1 MKIGPKYKIARK
13 LGSAVFEKT
22 QTPKFILSEQ
32 KKKKKFSRPKSN
44 YALQLTEKQKV
55 KFTYAITEKQLRKYI
70 NEIID
75 SKDKNPAESLFQK
88 LESRLDSV
96 ILRSGMSKT
105 RFQAKQA
112 ASHGHFMINGHK
124 VTIPSIQITE
134 KDEIKLKES
143 KNESPL
149 YLEFKDNF
157 QNTNVP
163 AWISVDPKN
172 NSIKLQSAPKYNP
185 IETHFDLLSVIQF
198 FKR

>member
-1 MKIGPKYKIARK
+1 MKIGPKYKIARR

-32 KKKKKFSRPKSN
+32 KRKKKFSRPRSN

-55 KFTYAITEKQLRKYI
+55 KFTYAITERQLRKYI
-70 NEIID
+70 VEIIEKND
-75 SKDKNPAESLFQK
+75 ANPADSLFSK

-96 ILRSGMSKT
+96 ILRSGMAKT

-112 ASHGHFMINGHK
+112 ASHGHFMVNKHK
-124 VTIPSIQITE
+124 ATVPSIQITE
-134 KDEIKLKES
+134 TDTVILREPKK
-143 KNESPL
+143 ESPL

-157 QNTNVP
+157 QATIVP
-163 AWISVDPKN
+163 SWISVDPKEY
-172 NSIKLQSAPKYNP
+172 SIKLISAPKYNP

-198 FKR
+198 YKR